1 MKIVS
6 TTFPVSIA
14 RLSWPI
20 AATMLLVIGI
30 GVPSSAQITA
40 ATVSGVVV
48 DETGGVLP
56 GVDVTLKSVDTGLTR
71 SIVTA
76 GDGSYTIPGL
86 PPGLYDARASLSGFT
101 SAVRSGISLAV
112 SQQGSLNLTLRVGA
126 TEMVI
131 VAGSEALVDTKG
143 SS

>member
-1 MKIVS
+1 MNILA

-14 RLSWPI
+14 RHSWPI
-20 AATMLLVIGI
+20 AAAMLLVIAI
-30 GVPSSAQITA
+30 GVRGASAQITA
-40 ATVSGVVV
+40 ATVSGVVA

-56 GVDVTLKSVDTGLTR
+56 GVDVTLKNVDTGLTR

-76 GDGSYTIPGL
+76 GDGSYNIPGL
-86 PPGLYDARASLSGFT
+86 PPGLYDARASLAGFT

-112 SQQGSLNLTLRVGA
+112 SQQASLNLTLRVGA

-131 VAGSEALVDTKG
+131 VAGSDGAR
-143 SS
+143 